1 MAENITLNQAR
12 LRLGIGKEKLRR
24 LLLEMGIEP
33 VQINKQRKEISSK
46 DLDLLNEFLASS
58 TADQKLVSS
67 RPVHQSSPPVK
78 STTRPV
84 KSTSQLQST
93 DFQATIELAL
103 LKEKLDSAQ
112 REISQLTNQ
121 LQSTEKKLEIQ
132 QEESKEERLAERKER
147 EGYQMLM
154 MKLQQDN
161 QQLQQKLLE
170 APTIYQQSTSRP
182 VDSTEWSS
190 ASPLNDKGKFSGGWF
205 SRIFAQP

>member
-12 LRLGIGKEKLRR
+12 LKLGIGKEKLRR

-58 TADQKLVSS
+58 TVDQKLVSS

-78 STTRPV
+78 STG
-84 KSTSQLQST
+84 QLQST

-190 ASPLNDKGKFSGGWF
+190 ASPLNDKGKSSGGWF
-205 SRIFAQP
+205 SRIFAQT

>member
-58 TADQKLVSS
+58 TVDQKLVSS

-93 DFQATIELAL
+93 DFQGTIELAL

-190 ASPLNDKGKFSGGWF
+190 ASRLNDKRKSSGGWF
-205 SRIFAQP
+205 SRIFAQT

>member
-1 MAENITLNQAR
+1 
-12 LRLGIGKEKLRR
+12 
-24 LLLEMGIEP
+24 MGIEP

-58 TADQKLVSS
+58 TVDQKLVSS

-147 EGYQMLM
+147 EG
-154 MKLQQDN
+154 
-161 QQLQQKLLE
+161 
-170 APTIYQQSTSRP
+170 
-182 VDSTEWSS
+182 
-190 ASPLNDKGKFSGGWF
+190 
-205 SRIFAQP
+205 

>member
-12 LRLGIGKEKLRR
+12 LKLGIGKEKLRR

-58 TADQKLVSS
+58 TVDQKLVSS
-67 RPVHQSSPPVK
+67 RPVHQSSP
-78 STTRPV
+78 PV

-190 ASPLNDKGKFSGGWF
+190 ASPLNDKGKSSGGWF
-205 SRIFAQP
+205 SRIFAQT

>member
-67 RPVHQSSPPVK
+67 RQVHQSSPVK
-78 STTRPV
+78 S
-84 KSTSQLQST
+84 SQVQST
-93 DFQATIELAL
+93 DFQGTIELAL

-190 ASPLNDKGKFSGGWF
+190 ASPLNDKGKSSGGWF
-205 SRIFAQP
+205 SRIFAQT

>member
-58 TADQKLVSS
+58 TVDQKLVSS
-67 RPVHQSSPPVK
+67 RQVHQS
-78 STTRPV
+78 TTV
-84 KSTSQLQST
+84 NYSQLQST
-93 DFQATIELAL
+93 DFQGTIELAL

-112 REISQLTNQ
+112 REIRQLTNQ
-121 LQSTEKKLEIQ
+121 LQATEKKLEIQ

-190 ASPLNDKGKFSGGWF
+190 ASPLNDKGKSSGGWF
-205 SRIFAQP
+205 SRIFAQS

>member
-58 TADQKLVSS
+58 TVDQKLVSS

-78 STTRPV
+78 ST
-84 KSTSQLQST
+84 SQLQPT
-93 DFQATIELAL
+93 DFQGTIELAL

-190 ASPLNDKGKFSGGWF
+190 ASPLNDKGKSSGGWF
-205 SRIFAQP
+205 SRIFAQT

>member
-12 LRLGIGKEKLRR
+12 LKLGIGKEKLRR

-58 TADQKLVSS
+58 TVDQKLVSS
-67 RPVHQSSPPVK
+67 RPVHQSSPLLDQSSPQVNY
-78 STTRPV
+78 
-84 KSTSQLQST
+84 SQLQST

-190 ASPLNDKGKFSGGWF
+190 ASPLNDKGKSSGGWF
-205 SRIFAQP
+205 SRIFAQT

>member
-58 TADQKLVSS
+58 IVDQKLVSS
-67 RPVHQSSPPVK
+67 RPVHQS
-78 STTRPV
+78 TTV
-84 KSTSQLQST
+84 NYSQLQST

-190 ASPLNDKGKFSGGWF
+190 ASPLNDKGKSSGGWS
-205 SRIFAQP
+205 SRIFAQT